1 MRIVVIA
8 AAVLAWLVVGGC
20 TSSNS
25 HGSAP
30 ELESDLTY
38 DGLAKVKGGKAKAA
52 WMRPDFSLAGY
63 SKIMLIGAGIEY
75 RPVKRV
81 PRAASTTAS
90 QFPLTEEQKERLRSV
105 VGEAFKTALAQSQ
118 KFEIVDQPGPDT
130 LAIWGGLVDVVSFVP
145 PDAVGRSNIYLSAV
159 GEATLVIEIRDSESN
174 AVLVRIIDRKAA
186 QDPGVALRS
195 TSVTNWS
202 EVQQLARMWATQ
214 LRDGLD
220 EAATWNK

>member
-1 MRIVVIA
+1 MRIVVFA
-8 AAVLAWLVVGGC
+8 AAILAWLTLGGC
-20 TSSNS
+20 TSSSN
-25 HGSAP
+25 GSAP

-38 DGLAKVKGGKAKAA
+38 DGLAKVKGSKAKAA
-52 WMRPDFSLAGY
+52 WMRPDFSLDGY

-81 PRAASTTAS
+81 PRAGPSTAW
-90 QFPLTEEQKERLRSV
+90 QFPLTEEQQERLRSV
-105 VGEAFKTALAQSQ
+105 VSEAFKTALAQSE
-118 KFEIVDQPGPDT
+118 KFTIVDQPGPDT
-130 LAIWGGLVDVVSFVP
+130 LAIWGGLVDVVSYVP

-186 QDPGVALRS
+186 QSPGIAQRS

-202 EVQQLARMWATQ
+202 EVQQLARTWATQ

-220 EAATWNK
+220 EASTWNK